1 MSILP
6 DYVALGS
13 MKPSMFIDKL
23 KKQVE
28 EDNFIKAKINNK
40 LNNLSGSIDY
50 IYEFQN
56 YKTNYWK
63 TFLPRLEHIQIKWS
77 PEKILNDANMKEIN
91 YKNWHRM
98 VEVGNEN
105 CMFYSLNIVNDINR
119 IIESSEHPFNTRGNM
134 SYCCPTLHIADEQ
147 YKYIKYFTEHNS
159 NINKNMKLLNDSS
172 ELVIKLFDIK
182 RTSLPNILYEP
193 LYKPSQTVLKFNL
206 DVTSEEIKNI
216 YLKFIDI
223 GLNKG
228 KLHIFDK
235 YGRCILSNENKAD
248 ILQKTYSQQ
257 DYKRIEDAITST
269 NQINFIQYLDDLQ
282 SGLQSALQ
290 NELYLEKLEIKTINN
305 IFEQIPKLENM
316 KFLEDYIKKI
326 TESYDNIFKIKQN
339 GGTQSGA
346 QSGTQ
351 SGGENKLSGFKNK
364 KSTEQFNI
372 HRHLSIINA
381 QIEIEIN
388 SLVQKL
394 TTTDK
399 LIHKYVN
406 ILSDMGYFKKLYEE
420 FKKNNDIENNNG
432 NENENK
438 SDLFRYT
445 KKEETMQDY
454 IKYMNDIINQLK
466 NHKLSNPLN
475 RDKIRPQYRNFLQ
488 FGENIK
494 LFKMLSKSTRE
505 IYDFSKLIKSKHKYK
520 VLFPEMVSSILHYL
534 LVMSLV
540 NLFDTIDNTKV
551 KNGKTDII
559 DYKFIQPT
567 EQDAALSDYANEM
580 DINLVNEDTPLDDD
594 GQPLDLIESFEF
606 KNSNNLKVVGGF
618 IIVYLDH
625 INETQTTYDEL
636 TKEYINLKVTEA
648 KQTEIEN
655 TLRTFEWL
663 SMDTHE
669 DAYQLVMMKMRL
681 KKINYAGLNEFARQQ
696 YGDDFLDEE
705 NDEYQGEEDGDEE
718 HDYDKDGDEDDER
731 KVDKYDLDNELPQ
744 VFGTEDLDDGDMDY
758 GYIGVGED
766 D

>member
-13 MKPSMFIDKL
+13 MKPSMFIDKI

-28 EDNFIKAKINNK
+28 EDNFVKAKINNK
-40 LNNLSGSIDY
+40 LNNLSDEIDY
-50 IYEFQN
+50 MYEFQN

-91 YKNWHRM
+91 YKNWNRM
-98 VEVGNEN
+98 VDVGNEN
-105 CMFYSLNIVNDINR
+105 CIFYSLNIVNDINR
-119 IIESSEHPFNTRGNM
+119 IIENSEHPFNTRGNA
-134 SYCCPTLHIADEQ
+134 SYCCPEVHIADEQ
-147 YKYIKYFTEHNS
+147 YKYIKYFTARNN
-159 NINKNMKLLNDSS
+159 NINKNMKLLDESTN
-172 ELVIKLFDIK
+172 LVIKLFDIK
-182 RTSLPNILYEP
+182 RTSLPNILYDP
-193 LYKPSQTVLKFNL
+193 LYKPSQTVFKFNL
-206 DVTSEEIKNI
+206 EATSDEIKDI
-216 YLKFIDI
+216 YIKFIDI

-235 YGRCILSNENKAD
+235 YGRCILSNENKED
-248 ILQKTYSQQ
+248 IQQKTYSQQ

-269 NQINFIQYLDDLQ
+269 NQIDNSRYLNLNLNLIGMQ
-282 SGLQSALQ
+282 SERT
-290 NELYLEKLEIKTINN
+290 NEMNLEALEIKTINN
-305 IFEQIPKLENM
+305 ISEKIPKLENM

-326 TESYDNIFKIKQN
+326 TESYTDIFKVKQN
-339 GGTQSGA
+339 NNKQFGAKQSG
-346 QSGTQ
+346 SIT
-351 SGGENKLSGFKNK
+351 GFKHNK
-364 KSTEQFNI
+364 MQEQFNI
-372 HRHLSIINA
+372 HRHLSTINA

-406 ILSDMGYFKKLYEE
+406 ILSELGYFKKLYEE
-420 FKKNNDIENNNG
+420 FKTNNNDDET
-432 NENENK
+432 K
-438 SDLFRYT
+438 SDVFRYN
-445 KKEETMQDY
+445 KKEEALQDY

-466 NHKLSNPLN
+466 NQKLSNPLN
-475 RDKIRPQYRNFLQ
+475 RDKIRPQFRNFLQ

-494 LFKMLSKSTRE
+494 LFKMLDKSTRE
-505 IYDFSKLIKSKHKYK
+505 IYDFARLIKSKQKYK

-534 LVMSLV
+534 LVISLV
-540 NLFDTIDNTKV
+540 NLFDTIDNTKI

-559 DYKFIQPT
+559 DYKFIQPIDKDT
-567 EQDAALSDYANEM
+567 ALLDYSNEM

-618 IIVYLDH
+618 IIAYLEH

-636 TKEYINLKVTEA
+636 TKEYINIKVTEA
-648 KQTEIEN
+648 KQTDIEN

-663 SMDTHE
+663 NMENHE
-669 DAYQLVMMKMRL
+669 DIYQLVMMKMRM
-681 KKINYAGLNEFARQQ
+681 KKVNYAGLNEFMRQQ

-705 NDEYQGEEDGDEE
+705 NDEYQGEEDGDGDD
-718 HDYDKDGDEDDER
+718 DYDKDGDDGDER
-731 KVDKYDLDNELPQ
+731 KQDKYDLDNELPQ

-758 GYIGVGED
+758 DFIGVGED